1 MEKAWPGSDKS
12 RKRSAGRRALSFG
25 GGPALPSQGVPRA
38 VRTRQEG
45 SQPFSAFRRF
55 APPHFGVRTRM
66 PMSPARVRRAGN
78 RAIAMIANTPPAP
91 LAPPATATPPPAIQ
105 YSVAEGR
112 SVCRALQLYRCASL
126 ARGRGRR
133 GCRGE
138 PQRCLETHG
147 AAVPGEARVAAE
159 AALSAAHYNRVDEG
173 SGNRWFKQTYR

>member
-55 APPHFGVRTRM
+55 APPHFGVRTRI
-66 PMSPARVRRAGN
+66 PLSPARVRRAGN

-112 SVCRALQLYRCASL
+112 FVCRALQLYRFCSL
-126 ARGRGRR
+126 ARWRRMRGRQ
-133 GCRGE
+133 G
-138 PQRCLETHG
+138 Q
-147 AAVPGEARVAAE
+147 AR
-159 AALSAAHYNRVDEG
+159 LML
-173 SGNRWFKQTYR
+173 

>member
-1 MEKAWPGSDKS
+1 
-12 RKRSAGRRALSFG
+12 
-25 GGPALPSQGVPRA
+25 
-38 VRTRQEG
+38 
-45 SQPFSAFRRF
+45 
-55 APPHFGVRTRM
+55 M

-112 SVCRALQLYRCASL
+112 FVCRAPQLYRFCSL
-126 ARGRGRR
+126 ARCRRMR
-133 GCRGE
+133 GCQGE

-173 SGNRWFKQTYR
+173 SGNRWFKQTYRRETAVFAAFIAALESRDLRAKGYALRARFRRSRKRALNIR